1 MITLS
6 ILLLVLYAISIY
18 KLKEEDW
25 DFYNLDSIWGF
36 IATVGTYVV
45 LITFVI
51 TLLILMIKYLPQY
64 KKLINKNTLNK

>member
-18 KLKEEDW
+18 KLKEEYW
-25 DFYNLDSIWGF
+25 DFYNLGSIWGF

-51 TLLILMIKYLPQY
+51 TLLILMIKYLP
-64 KKLINKNTLNK
+64 

>member
-6 ILLLVLYAISIY
+6 IILLVLYVISIY

-25 DFYNLDSIWGF
+25 DFYNLDSIWGI

-45 LITFVI
+45 LITFAT
-51 TLLILMIKYLPQY
+51 TLIILMIKYLP
-64 KKLINKNTLNK
+64 